1 MNKYKI
7 LVKGIVECN
16 EKYLIVERW
25 FDDNIVDP
33 YQWGFCDGEVE
44 YGESPDK
51 AVLQVVT
58 EQTGINAVIGKIMYT
73 WSFMVG
79 DLCNLGIA
87 YLCLTENDEIILS
100 EDLRDYRWV
109 TSDEFHDYI
118 QNERVLRDIEEAGL
132 SVL

>member
-1 MNKYKI
+1 MDKYKI
-7 LVKGIVECN
+7 LVKGIVKCN

-51 AVLQVVT
+51 AVLQIVT
-58 EQTGINAVIGKIMYT
+58 EQTSINAVIGKIMYT

-79 DLCNLGIA
+79 DMCNLGIA
-87 YLCLTENDEIILS
+87 YLCLSENDEVFLS
-100 EDLRDYRWV
+100 EDLRDFRWV
-109 TSDEFHDYI
+109 TQDEFRDYI